1 MGGTAAAVTAVAAA
15 YDREL
20 LAALRAGEGFD
31 KEEPL
36 LTAVWDANPGCVCV
50 LMCMCTHA
58 CWYI

>member
-20 LAALRAGEGFD
+20 LAALRAGEVFD

-36 LTAVWDANPGCVCV
+36 LTAVWDANPGYVCV
-50 LMCMCTHA
+50 LMPAGTYDWC
-58 CWYI
+58 YL